1 MAFLRIALGYLA
13 ACLLGAV
20 AAGSLVEFAH
30 PNGTW
35 LRSVLIMIPIALVVC
50 LPTFIAGRLIIRS
63 SGPALWYHH
72 VLLWTAAGSLPPLII
87 APGEIGIFAAIVL
100 LPFGAL
106 AGVLAYFVEGRRAE
120 VV

>member
-1 MAFLRIALGYLA
+1 MSILRIALGYLA
-13 ACLLGAV
+13 ACLLGAL
-20 AAGSLVEFAH
+20 AAGSWAEYAH

-50 LPTFIAGRLIIRS
+50 LPTFIVGRVIISS

-72 VLLWTAAGSLPPLII
+72 LLLWTAAGSLPPLII
-87 APGEIGIFAAIVL
+87 APGEIGIFAAVVL

-106 AGVLAYFVEGRRAE
+106 AGLLAYFVEGRRAE
-120 VV
+120 AV